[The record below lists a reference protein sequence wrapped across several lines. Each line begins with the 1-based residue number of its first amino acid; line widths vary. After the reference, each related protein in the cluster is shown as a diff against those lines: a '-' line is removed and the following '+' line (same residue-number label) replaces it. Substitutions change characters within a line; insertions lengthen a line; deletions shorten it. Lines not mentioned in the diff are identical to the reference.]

1 MKCELSFLVPETN
14 HIYLGTLAV
23 LHLHIPR
30 KSRTRVPNGTTQ
42 RERLA
47 DRDMKISPYS
57 ELSCLHTPIIGLSH
71 SEHMTNAS
79 MIYII
84 PPDLHTSQT
93 DTRVQTF
100 IARYLM
106 DERAQA

>member
-1 MKCELSFLVPETN
+1 
-14 HIYLGTLAV
+14 
-23 LHLHIPR
+23 
-30 KSRTRVPNGTTQ
+30 
-42 RERLA
+42 
-47 DRDMKISPYS
+47 
-57 ELSCLHTPIIGLSH
+57 
-71 SEHMTNAS
+71 MTNAS

-84 PPDLHTSQT
+84 TPDLHTSQT